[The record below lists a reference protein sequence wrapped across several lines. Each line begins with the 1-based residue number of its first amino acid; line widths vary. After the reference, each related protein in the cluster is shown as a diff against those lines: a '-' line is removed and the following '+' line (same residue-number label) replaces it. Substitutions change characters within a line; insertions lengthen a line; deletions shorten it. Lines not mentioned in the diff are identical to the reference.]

1 MRTSLSGHHE
11 AASHCLLLLDGPAP
25 TDQLSGCGVAAFLRC
40 LPALLA
46 CLQYDCATKPDDD
59 GLTCFEL
66 LGYDILID
74 YTLRPW
80 LLEVSSPPA
89 APSSSQWRTSSLGC
103 CTAGGACCPATPR
116 AAVPSS
122 DSCKQLPLSL
132 CPSAH
137 PAHLPCPAPLQV
149 NHSPSLTTDTPL
161 DLELK
166 SRLVRCL
173 LCFLACLLACPALP
187 PPLSARLSSQPVCN
201 MFD

>member
-137 PAHLPCPAPLQV
+137 PPSHPLSGKPGGPPGRTSRGALPCPVP
-149 NHSPSLTTDTPL
+149 TW
-161 DLELK
+161 
-166 SRLVRCL
+166 R
-173 LCFLACLLACPALP
+173 
-187 PPLSARLSSQPVCN
+187 
-201 MFD
+201 